1 MFRRKKDEK
10 VDISS
15 LNEILVIGSKLTR
28 IVYIAVIVAVVLL
41 GIYVLRELKILA
53 FLKELFVVISPIFI
67 GLLIAWLCDPI
78 VRFLQRK
85 KIPRFVACI
94 LVYLVL
100 LGLIF
105 LLFLRLSAQ
114 YILLFLSAQA
124 ESSGYC
130 RPICNL

>member
-10 VDISS
+10 IDISS

-53 FLKELFVVISPIFI
+53 FLKELFLVISPIFI
-67 GLLIAWLCDPI
+67 GILIAWLCDPI
-78 VRFLQRK
+78 VRFLQKK

-100 LGLIF
+100 IGLIF
-105 LLFLRLSAQ
+105 LLL
-114 YILLFLSAQA
+114 
-124 ESSGYC
+124 
-130 RPICNL
+130 

>member
-53 FLKELFVVISPIFI
+53 LLKELDYLLKNEEILKKDYQEQITYYLNISKDTYHNLSKYNPTILKETYI
-67 GLLIAWLCDPI
+67 
-78 VRFLQRK
+78 K
-85 KIPRFVACI
+85 KM
-94 LVYLVL
+94 
-100 LGLIF
+100 
-105 LLFLRLSAQ
+105 
-114 YILLFLSAQA
+114 
-124 ESSGYC
+124 
-130 RPICNL
+130 

>member
-53 FLKELFVVISPIFI
+53 FLKEL
-67 GLLIAWLCDPI
+67 
-78 VRFLQRK
+78 
-85 KIPRFVACI
+85 
-94 LVYLVL
+94 
-100 LGLIF
+100 
-105 LLFLRLSAQ
+105 LRCL
-114 YILLFLSAQA
+114 
-124 ESSGYC
+124 
-130 RPICNL
+130 